1 MVRCWQLY
9 QGSMLLLLASLSLVL
24 MRTSYA
30 LALVSHAARLSLRGG
45 GGGGSRGIRGFMST
59 PPKLPLRQTTRR
71 LWTLTTTT
79 TSLNGISEWRDIVSV
94 RDSSKIQTKELP
106 PLAKE
111 ICVLPFPYQEVLLQ
125 GETKQLRLYEERFV
139 QLFADCMEHH
149 GGVVAMGL
157 LASNLGLVQS
167 VPLAEIE
174 AYNHVPGFGIFCT
187 LRVVARANLIDIVQ
201 ETPYIKAIC
210 TELTDQV
217 PSNLEEYVGVKTLRK
232 SAVLGSNLVW
242 LVWLLLCAC
251 CATVQAQSLCQSH

>member
-1 MVRCWQLY
+1 
-9 QGSMLLLLASLSLVL
+9 
-24 MRTSYA
+24 
-30 LALVSHAARLSLRGG
+30 
-45 GGGGSRGIRGFMST
+45 
-59 PPKLPLRQTTRR
+59 
-71 LWTLTTTT
+71 
-79 TSLNGISEWRDIVSV
+79 VSV

-139 QLFADCMEHH
+139 QLFSDCMEHH

-217 PSNLEEYVGVKTLRK
+217 PSNLEEYVKVESRWNLRYLDLTV
-232 SAVLGSNLVW
+232 SGSFG
-242 LVWLLLCAC
+242 C
-251 CATVQAQSLCQSH
+251 CCTCVTVQAQSLCQSH